1 MLQHYLIQVDPQRI
15 KFNPL
20 NPRKH
25 RGTEYVRLKESIEQ
39 IGIIQPPIVRVLPG
53 NLFEVID
60 GEGRVSV
67 GQELGFETIW
77 VMSVGIVDDQE
88 ALVLL
93 QASNTLRSFN
103 FLGNC
108 SGPRMPGHWE
118 RGSLKDGGKG
128 RKHGSA
134 LLFHG

>member
-1 MLQHYLIQVDPQRI
+1 MKERYHIQVDPQRI
-15 KFNPL
+15 RFNPL

-53 NLFEVID
+53 NFFEVID

-67 GQELGFETIW
+67 AQELGFEAIW
-77 VMSVGIVDDQE
+77 VISLGIVDDHD
-88 ALVLL
+88 ALVML

-103 FLGNC
+103 
-108 SGPRMPGHWE
+108 
-118 RGSLKDGGKG
+118 
-128 RKHGSA
+128 
-134 LLFHG
+134 